1 MTNSAWLFL
10 VAAWSV
16 IFVCTG
22 YCFFKLL
29 FSNRDFG
36 GDE

>member
-16 IFVCTG
+16 ILTCTG
-22 YCFFKLL
+22 YCFYKLL
-29 FSNRDFG
+29 FSDRSFG
-36 GDE
+36 GDD